1 MALLLIAATIVT
13 PLALTAVWLRGEV
26 LVTHRYVHTVTPLAS
41 NPAIV
46 SAVAAQITD
55 ALYAKANLS
64 TQAQNALPGKASFL
78 GKTLAAGL
86 RSYTQETIERFLRT
100 GAFRVLWIQAN
111 TQAHEAL
118 VAALEGKKSRF
129 IAADGSVDIDLSNAV
144 LAARTALGVAGIH
157 AFDKVSTSDLQRG
170 IVIARPES
178 LHRVRNGV
186 KLLKALALGLPILA
200 LVLYGLAFAISRE
213 RRRTLFRAGISLML
227 AGAAGL
233 LAIVVGRYL
242 YSHHV
247 VGPDL
252 PQAAARALY
261 NTVLSDLRLWFEL
274 TALGGAL
281 ATAAGVIAGPSR
293 AAAAVRGATLR
304 TRRRRHRRGRR
315 RQRHLEVGRREQAG
329 APNGDRDPRPAPRP
343 RLAPHHEPPHRR
355 VRDRR
360 PPRARPRRDPREARD
375 PQAAPKRGTVTG

>member
-41 NPAIV
+41 NPAII

-55 ALYAKANLS
+55 ALYAKVNLS
-64 TQAQNALPGKASFL
+64 QEAQSALPGKASFL
-78 GKTLAAGL
+78 GKTLAAGV

-100 GAFRVLWIQAN
+100 SGFRLLWIQAN

-129 IAADGSVDIDLSNAV
+129 IGPDGSVDIDLSNAV
-144 LAARTALGVAGIH
+144 LAARTALGDAGVH
-157 AFDKVSTSDLQRG
+157 AFDKVSPSDLQRG

-178 LHRVRNGV
+178 LRRVQDGV

-213 RRRTLFRAGISLML
+213 RRRTLVRAGIGLML
-227 AGAAGL
+227 AGALGL
-233 LAIVVGRYL
+233 LAIAVGRYG

-274 TALGGAL
+274 TALGGVL
-281 ATAAGVIAGPSR
+281 ATVAGVAAGPSR

-304 TRRRRHRRGRR
+304 TAGGVTDEIVGASATSKWVAANRPVLRTVTVILGLLLVLDSHHITGR
-315 RQRHLEVGRREQAG
+315 LIVEYAIGVLLVLGLIEILA
-329 APNGDRDPRPAPRP
+329 RPATPR
-343 RLAPHHEPPHRR
+343 
-355 VRDRR
+355 
-360 PPRARPRRDPREARD
+360 RARSGVP
-375 PQAAPKRGTVTG
+375 